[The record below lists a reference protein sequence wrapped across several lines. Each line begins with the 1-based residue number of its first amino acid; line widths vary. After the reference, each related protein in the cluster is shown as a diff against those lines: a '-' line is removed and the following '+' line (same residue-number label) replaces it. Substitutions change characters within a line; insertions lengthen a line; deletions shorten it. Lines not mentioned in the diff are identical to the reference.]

1 MLKPGSLAAG
11 PDRFPRWVMGLSSR
25 FPAISQLD
33 WKYPLAWAAPLLFF
47 AVLGVGLYH
56 QALTPNFPPH
66 HLARLPLEQEVIL
79 SGRLYRPSRMR
90 PERVRLYLAVEAW
103 KSSQDWWPATGNLLL
118 TAPLLTSPPVGTEV
132 VVRGKLRKPR
142 ALLNPGAWNQP
153 QHLAAEDIFRQMHL
167 HDPTHLVFLASPEAP
182 SLAERLR
189 VGVRRLLQDMPPTT
203 RAMYLAMLLGDQ
215 GEVTPKMRQQFSRT
229 GTSHLLAISG
239 LHLGALAAVTYFLVF
254 WLLRCFPWVLLR
266 VNVMKISTLAATLP
280 VVSYAH
286 LAGGS
291 PATQRAEVMVLAYL
305 LLVLLGRPREVW
317 SALALA
323 ALVILILSPLRL
335 FSVSFKL
342 SFAAVSG
349 IIYFLPRWF
358 GTKAEAS
365 TSGDLLRGW
374 SSRLRRGL
382 TEALALSAVAS
393 LVTAPLVAH
402 YFQVVSLYGFL
413 VNLVAIPLV
422 LMLSLPVGGLAV
434 LAEVF
439 SLTPLAQ
446 VILVAGSLPL
456 KLGYLIIAWTAQLPW
471 SGITVPS
478 PTWLQVALM
487 YGMIFLVFKLIYSLR
502 LCAKH
507 RHEKSPQTLS
517 WWKKNYW
524 SCVGTGLFGLALIF
538 SLALTEWGTPQSG
551 EITVLDSYAGL
562 DGVLVTPG
570 GERVA
575 VTAAWDIWPGWEG
588 GGMGPLPGYL
598 HWRQFRRLDTVLALN
613 LNARN
618 AQEMLTLAEQFEV
631 GGFWWR
637 GRRPVG
643 KVVDL
648 MNLLGDAGRPA
659 LSLTRMR
666 PPLNP
671 PTSLGG
677 MSLAYPSWDNG
688 GGVALKVT
696 YQGRQALILPPLP
709 LAVVKKLPWPE
720 ESPLAVLVAPEDVPP
735 SVVARLKPGN
745 LVFYGSRGPEGGNV
759 DPSRPPAYLTR
770 QGAVTLTFTEKGAF
784 FRQWRP

>member
-1 MLKPGSLAAG
+1 MAKPGSLAAG

-25 FPAISQLD
+25 FPAISQLY
-33 WKYPLAWAAPLLFF
+33 WKYLLAWAAPLLFF
-47 AVLGVGLYH
+47 LVLGVGLYH

-66 HLARLPLEQEVIL
+66 HLARLAPDEVVVL
-79 SGRLYRPSRMR
+79 SGRLYRPSRVR
-90 PERVRLYLAVEAW
+90 PERVRLYLAVDAW
-103 KSSQDWWPATGNLLL
+103 KSPTGWVPATGNLMVTLPV
-118 TAPLLTSPPVGTEV
+118 TAPALTLPPLGTEV
-132 VVRGKLRKPR
+132 AVRGTLRQPR
-142 ALLNPGAWNQP
+142 TLLNPGSWNQP
-153 QHLAAEDIFRQMHL
+153 RHLAAEGIYRQMHL
-167 HDPTHLVFLASPEAP
+167 SDSTHLVLLASSEAP
-182 SLAERLR
+182 SVAERLR
-189 VGVRRLLQDMPPTT
+189 AGVRRLLQGMAPTT

-215 GEVTPKMRQQFSRT
+215 GEVTPEMRQQFSRT

-266 VNVMKISTLAATLP
+266 VNVMKIATVAAALP

-335 FSVSFKL
+335 FSVSFQL

-349 IIYFLPRWF
+349 LLYFLPRWF

-365 TSGDLLRGW
+365 ASANLRLGW
-374 SSRLRRGL
+374 NSRLRRGL

-393 LVTAPLVAH
+393 LITAPLVAH

-422 LMLSLPVGGLAV
+422 LMLSLPLGGLAV

-439 SLTPLAQ
+439 SLTSLAQ
-446 VILVAGSLPL
+446 VLLVAGSLPL
-456 KLGYLIIAWTAQLPW
+456 KLGYLIIGWTARLPG
-471 SGITVPS
+471 SGITVPP
-478 PTWLQVALM
+478 PTWLQVALI
-487 YGMIFLVFKLIYSLR
+487 YAVIFLVFPLR
-502 LCAKH
+502 RSTWTWAGAALGTAILATTIALPLLWTH
-507 RHEKSPQTLS
+507 Q
-517 WWKKNYW
+517 
-524 SCVGTGLFGLALIF
+524 SC
-538 SLALTEWGTPQSG
+538 
-551 EITVLDSYAGL
+551 EIIVLDSYTGL
-562 DGVLVTPG
+562 DGILVAPG
-570 GERVA
+570 GQRVA
-575 VTAAWDIWPGWEG
+575 VTAALDIWPGWKG

-598 HWRQFRRLDTVLALN
+598 QWRQFRHLDAVLALN

-618 AQEMLTLAEQFEV
+618 AQEMLTLAEQFDI

-637 GRRPVG
+637 GRRPEG

-648 MNLLGDAGRPA
+648 MNRLGDAGRPG
-659 LSLTRMR
+659 LSLDRM
-666 PPLNP
+666 NP

-677 MSLAYPSWDNG
+677 MSLAYPTWDRG
-688 GGVALKVT
+688 WGVALKIT
-696 YQGRQALILPPLP
+696 YQGRQALILPPLRQT
-709 LAVVKKLPWPE
+709 VVEKLPWPE
-720 ESPLAVLVAPEDVPP
+720 DSPLAVLVAPGDVPP
-735 SVVARLKPGN
+735 SVVARLKPKS
-745 LVFYGSRGPEGGNV
+745 LVFYGSRGPEPQRAN
-759 DPSRPPAYLTR
+759 PSRPPTYLTR
-770 QGAVTLTFTEKGAF
+770 QGAVTLTFTEKGAA